1 MPSSPV
7 PRFAFADFAS
17 TVLACLSRRLLLTPR
32 LGGGL
37 ARFLMTFMRPCP
49 PCSQPSL
56 CTCSPALC
64 RAFSYDWL
72 SCCGCLGSAPSG
84 CCMLEVEGFVE
95 VNDPIVVL
103 FDVLAV
109 LDAFCAL
116 LTAAAILCFSMLG
129 NENLDFPGTS
139 FSTGSSGFPGL
150 HEVPASFERSFS
162 RVLGTSGS
170 GPCFCQDWSAARHLV
185 PHCL

>member
-1 MPSSPV
+1 MVSFLVFCLLFWVSGAASGTQETDSEQDPGTPSLLESCVMEDEGVETLSVPPSPV
-7 PRFAFADFAS
+7 PLAFADVAAA
-17 TVLACLSRRLLLTPR
+17 VLAYLPCRRLLTPR

-37 ARFLMTFMRPCP
+37 ARFLTTFMRPCP

-72 SCCGCLGSAPSG
+72 SCCDCLGSAPSG
-84 CCMLEVEGFVE
+84 CCMIEVEGFVK
-95 VNDPIVVL
+95 VNDPLVVL

-116 LTAAAILCFSMLG
+116 LTAAAILCA
-129 NENLDFPGTS
+129 FPCWG
-139 FSTGSSGFPGL
+139 
-150 HEVPASFERSFS
+150 
-162 RVLGTSGS
+162 
-170 GPCFCQDWSAARHLV
+170 
-185 PHCL
+185 